1 MRIWKIISGILSI
14 AIAALV
20 AFPSFFSELLHIT
33 GQATGGAGMA
43 VAAMLLAGGIISIA
57 ASRGSMAAD
66 IALICLY
73 GLGSLVGFTM
83 AGTYD
88 SLLLWALWCLLCAA
102 LAVVDFFVSYFSDD
116 GGSPDLYQTSY
127 PDEAPAP
134 TVPTLRSVIL
144 EHSPKKREAV
154 IDALPER
161 DAKNYLKQVVTA
173 LINRAPILPPEL
185 EDDEEPRP
193 GRTALIA
200 AACTALVFI
209 AGIVIFL
216 TLRGGA
222 QSGTPTPSA
231 APSAPAVSAAPTPTP
246 PASSVPP
253 SGTPSGTPSEPP
265 AGASSGDLGDYHV
278 EIQDAFLASDFEG
291 NPAII
296 ITYTWINN
304 SDETVSALS
313 ALSEKAFQNG
323 VQIDRAVVYS
333 RDTPGYDS
341 GTASRSIRPGTE
353 SEVQCAYTLRDR
365 VSTVEFEVTEFLGL
379 SGSMVSMNF
388 DPQALNAVE

>member
-1 MRIWKIISGILSI
+1 MPAVRRPGGGGLFRLLFQRRRRLFRPLSDQLSGRG
-14 AIAALV
+14 
-20 AFPSFFSELLHIT
+20 P
-33 GQATGGAGMA
+33 GAQRSHPPLRHSGA
-43 VAAMLLAGGIISIA
+43 QPQKAGG
-57 ASRGSMAAD
+57 RHRRP
-66 IALICLY
+66 
-73 GLGSLVGFTM
+73 
-83 AGTYD
+83 AG
-88 SLLLWALWCLLCAA
+88 ARR
-102 LAVVDFFVSYFSDD
+102 
-116 GGSPDLYQTSY
+116 Q
-127 PDEAPAP
+127 E
-134 TVPTLRSVIL
+134 
-144 EHSPKKREAV
+144 
-154 IDALPER
+154 LPE
-161 DAKNYLKQVVTA
+161 AGGH
-173 LINRAPILPPEL
+173 RADQPRPHPPPEL

-200 AACTALVFI
+200 SACTALVFI

-246 PASSVPP
+246 PASSASPSDSP
-253 SGTPSGTPSEPP
+253 SGSPSEPP
-265 AGASSGDLGDYHV
+265 AGTSSGDLGDYHV

-296 ITYTWINN
+296 ITYTWVNN
-304 SDETVSALS
+304 SGETVSALS

-341 GTASRSIRPGTE
+341 GTASRSIRPGAE

-379 SGSMVSMNF
+379 SDSMVSMDF